1 MASLDLDQIL
11 NTVNNAINA
20 VKIAN
25 NLIDQL
31 QESKM
36 VVVSDTTQE
45 QVDAAIEALKKEYDE
60 LHERVQNKLRGT
72 AG

>member
-20 VKIAN
+20 VKTAN

-60 LHERVQNKLRGT
+60 LHDRVQNKLRGT
-72 AG
+72 TG

>member
-20 VKIAN
+20 VKTAN

-45 QVDAAIEALKKEYDE
+45 QVDAAIEALKKEYDA

>member
-20 VKIAN
+20 VKTAN